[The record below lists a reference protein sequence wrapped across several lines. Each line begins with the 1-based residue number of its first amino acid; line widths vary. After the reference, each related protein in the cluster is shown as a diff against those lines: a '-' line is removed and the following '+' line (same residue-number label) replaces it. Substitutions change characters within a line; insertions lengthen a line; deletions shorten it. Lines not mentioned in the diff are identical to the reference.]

1 MTRGNGRPGSAHPG
15 LGTGGAR
22 WVSRG
27 DLRILT
33 WEAFAPAADV
43 AVTTTQGG
51 VSAGPYATLN
61 LSLAVGDQPERVL
74 ENRRRAAGALG
85 AGLDDLVLANQ
96 VHGGRAVV
104 VNDTDR
110 GRGARD
116 AADTVADADALV
128 TTGPGPV
135 LVVLTADCVPMVLC
149 DPAAGVLAVVHAGWR
164 GTVAHVGPAAVET
177 MVGLGADPRRMVV
190 GIGPAVFHGRYQV
203 GPEVA
208 GAADASFGA
217 AGAIRPDGHGR
228 WLLDLPAANTYLLER
243 CGVPAGQIHR
253 CTLATGEPGHFFS
266 DRDVRPCGRFGL
278 LARLRG

>member
-1 MTRGNGRPGSAHPG
+1 
-15 LGTGGAR
+15 
-22 WVSRG
+22 
-27 DLRILT
+27 
-33 WEAFAPAADV
+33 
-43 AVTTTQGG
+43 
-51 VSAGPYATLN
+51 
-61 LSLAVGDQPERVL
+61 
-74 ENRRRAAGALG
+74 
-85 AGLDDLVLANQ
+85 
-96 VHGGRAVV
+96 
-104 VNDTDR
+104 
-110 GRGARD
+110 
-116 AADTVADADALV
+116 
-128 TTGPGPV
+128 
-135 LVVLTADCVPMVLC
+135 
-149 DPAAGVLAVVHAGWR
+149 
-164 GTVAHVGPAAVET
+164 